1 METQKLQLAVVFAPF
16 YFFIEYLGGIMTL
29 EQFKDSLERFP
40 IIATVHA
47 DELERAIISPA
58 EILCH
63 MKADLLRISDDIK
76 RVHEAGKF
84 ILVHIDL
91 AEGIASDKTG
101 IQYLAN
107 LGVDGII
114 STRGKLI
121 RQAKEIGLITVQR
134 FFALDTQGIES
145 IEEML
150 SVSSPDY
157 IEIIPGVIGKVI
169 SRFASRGIPVIAG
182 GLIESKAEIT
192 EAISSGAS
200 AVSTGK
206 TELLYL

>member
-1 METQKLQLAVVFAPF
+1 MELKT
-16 YFFIEYLGGIMTL
+16 
-29 EQFKDSLERFP
+29 FKNLLDDFP
-40 IIATVHA
+40 LIATVHA
-47 DELERAIISPA
+47 EELEAALNSPA

-63 MKADLLRISDDIK
+63 MKADLLTIADVIK
-76 RVHEAGKF
+76 KVHEKGKY

-101 IQYLAN
+101 IQYLRN
-107 LGVDGII
+107 LGIDGII

-121 RQAKEIGLITVQR
+121 RQAKEMGLITVQR

-150 SVSSPDY
+150 SVSSPDF

-192 EAISSGAS
+192 EALSSGAS

-206 TELLYL
+206 KELWYL

>member
-1 METQKLQLAVVFAPF
+1 
-16 YFFIEYLGGIMTL
+16 MTL
-29 EQFKDSLERFP
+29 NEFKDSLERFP
-40 IIATVHA
+40 VIATVHA
-47 DELERAIISPA
+47 SELGKALVSPA
-58 EILCH
+58 EILVH
-63 MKADLLRISDDIK
+63 MKADLLTIADDIK
-76 RVHEAGKF
+76 KVHQAGKYV
-84 ILVHIDL
+84 LVHIDL
-91 AEGIASDKTG
+91 AEGIASDKIG
-101 IQYLAN
+101 MQYLAN
-107 LGVDGII
+107 IGVDGII

-134 FFALDTQGIES
+134 FFALDSQGIES

-150 SVSSPDY
+150 AVCSPDF

-192 EAISSGAS
+192 EALSSGAS

-206 TELLYL
+206 KELWYV

>member
-1 METQKLQLAVVFAPF
+1 
-16 YFFIEYLGGIMTL
+16 MTL
-29 EQFKDSLERFP
+29 NEFKASLERFP
-40 IIATVHA
+40 VIATVHKS
-47 DELERAIISPA
+47 ELCSALKSPA
-58 EILCH
+58 EILVH
-63 MKADLLRISDDIK
+63 MKADLLTIKDDIEA
-76 RVHEAGKF
+76 VHKSGKY

-101 IQYLAN
+101 IQYLYN
-107 LGVDGII
+107 IGVDGII

-121 RQAKEIGLITVQR
+121 RQAKELGLITVQR
-134 FFALDTQGIES
+134 FFALDSQGIES

-150 SVSSPDY
+150 PICSPDY

-169 SRFASRGIPVIAG
+169 TRFSSRGIPVIAG
-182 GLIESKAEIT
+182 GLIESKSEIT

-206 TELLYL
+206 EELWYV

>member
-1 METQKLQLAVVFAPF
+1 
-16 YFFIEYLGGIMTL
+16 MTL
-29 EQFKDSLERFP
+29 KQFKDLFESFP

-47 DELERAIISPA
+47 DELESALSSPA
-58 EILCH
+58 EIVCH
-63 MKADLLRISDDIK
+63 MRSNLLTIADEID
-76 RVHEAGKF
+76 RVHKAGKY

-101 IQYLAN
+101 IQYLRD
-107 LGVDGII
+107 LGVDGIV

-121 RQAKEIGLITVQR
+121 RQAKEMGLITVQR
-134 FFALDTQGIES
+134 FFALDSQGIES

-150 SVSSPDY
+150 SVSSPDF

-182 GLIESKAEIT
+182 GLIENKAEIT
-192 EAISSGAS
+192 EAISCGAA

-206 TELLYL
+206 KELWYL

>member
-1 METQKLQLAVVFAPF
+1 
-16 YFFIEYLGGIMTL
+16 MTL
-29 EQFKDSLERFP
+29 NQFRDSLERFP
-40 IIATVHA
+40 LIATVHA
-47 DELERAIISPA
+47 DEFNRALNSPA

-63 MKADLLRISDDIK
+63 MKADLLTIREVIK
-76 RVHEAGKF
+76 KVHEKGKY

-134 FFALDTQGIES
+134 FFALDSQGIES

-150 SVSSPDY
+150 SVSSPDF

-192 EAISSGAS
+192 EAISCGAS

-206 TELLYL
+206 EELWYL

>member
-1 METQKLQLAVVFAPF
+1 MELT
-16 YFFIEYLGGIMTL
+16 E
-29 EQFKDSLERFP
+29 FKNLLDSFP
-40 IIATVHA
+40 LIATVHA
-47 DELERAIISPA
+47 EELEAALVSPA

-63 MKADLLRISDDIK
+63 MKADLLTIADVIK
-76 RVHEAGKF
+76 KVHATGKY

-101 IQYLAN
+101 IQYLRN

-121 RQAKEIGLITVQR
+121 RQAKEMGLITVQR

-150 SVSSPDY
+150 SVSSPDF

-192 EAISSGAS
+192 EALSSGAS

-206 TELLYL
+206 KELWYL

>member
-1 METQKLQLAVVFAPF
+1 
-16 YFFIEYLGGIMTL
+16 MTL
-29 EQFKDSLERFP
+29 NEFKDSLDRFP
-40 IIATVHA
+40 VIATVHA
-47 DELERAIISPA
+47 SELLKALESPA
-58 EILCH
+58 EILVH
-63 MKADLLRISDDIK
+63 MKADLLTIKEDIEA
-76 RVHEAGKF
+76 VHSKGKS

-101 IQYLAN
+101 IQFLTN

-121 RQAKEIGLITVQR
+121 RQAKDMGLITVQR
-134 FFALDTQGIES
+134 FFALDSQGIES

-150 SVSSPDY
+150 AVCSPDF

-182 GLIESKAEIT
+182 GLIESKSEIT
-192 EAISSGAS
+192 EALSCGAA

-206 TELLYL
+206 EDLWYV

>member
-1 METQKLQLAVVFAPF
+1 
-16 YFFIEYLGGIMTL
+16 MTL
-29 EQFKDSLERFP
+29 NEFKDSLENFP
-40 IIATVHA
+40 LIATVHGE
-47 DELERAIISPA
+47 ELEAALNSPA

-63 MKADLLRISDDIK
+63 MKADLLTIDKDIK
-76 RVHEAGKF
+76 RVHAAGKH

-101 IQYLAN
+101 IQYLRN

-121 RQAKEIGLITVQR
+121 RQAKDMGLITVQR
-134 FFALDTQGIES
+134 FFALDSQGIES

-150 SVSSPDY
+150 SVSSPDF

-192 EAISSGAS
+192 EALSCGAS

-206 TELLYL
+206 KELWYL

>member
-1 METQKLQLAVVFAPF
+1 
-16 YFFIEYLGGIMTL
+16 MTL
-29 EQFKDSLERFP
+29 NQFKELLEGFP
-40 IIATVHA
+40 LIATVHA
-47 DELERAIISPA
+47 DELEAALASPA

-63 MKADLLRISDDIK
+63 MKADLLTIAKEIEK
-76 RVHEAGKF
+76 VHKAGKY

-101 IQYLAN
+101 IQYLRN
-107 LGVDGII
+107 IGVDGII

-121 RQAKEIGLITVQR
+121 RQAKEMGLITVQR
-134 FFALDTQGIES
+134 FFALDSQGIES

-150 SVSSPDY
+150 SVSSPDF

-192 EAISSGAS
+192 EAISCGAS

-206 TELLYL
+206 KELWYL

>member
-1 METQKLQLAVVFAPF
+1 
-16 YFFIEYLGGIMTL
+16 MTL
-29 EQFKDSLERFP
+29 NQFKDSLERFP
-40 IIATVHA
+40 LIATVHT
-47 DELERAIISPA
+47 DEFNRALNSPA

-63 MKADLLRISDDIK
+63 MKADLLTIQEVIQ
-76 RVHEAGKF
+76 RVHEKGKY

-101 IQYLAN
+101 IQYLRN

-121 RQAKEIGLITVQR
+121 RQAKEMGLITVQR
-134 FFALDTQGIES
+134 FFALDSQGIES

-150 SVSSPDY
+150 SVSSPDF

-192 EAISSGAS
+192 EAISCGAA

-206 TELLYL
+206 EELWYL

>member
-1 METQKLQLAVVFAPF
+1 MELIK
-16 YFFIEYLGGIMTL
+16 
-29 EQFKDSLERFP
+29 FKNLLDSFP
-40 IIATVHA
+40 LIATVHA
-47 DELERAIISPA
+47 EELEAALISPA

-63 MKADLLRISDDIK
+63 MKADLLTIADVIK
-76 RVHEAGKF
+76 KVHEKGKY

-101 IQYLAN
+101 IQYLRN
-107 LGVDGII
+107 IGVDGII

-121 RQAKEIGLITVQR
+121 RQAKEMGLITVQR

-150 SVSSPDY
+150 SVSSPDF

-192 EAISSGAS
+192 EALSSGAS

-206 TELLYL
+206 KELWYL

>member
-1 METQKLQLAVVFAPF
+1 
-16 YFFIEYLGGIMTL
+16 MTL
-29 EQFKDSLERFP
+29 NEFKDSLDRFP
-40 IIATVHA
+40 VIATVHA
-47 DELERAIISPA
+47 SELSKALKSPA
-58 EILCH
+58 EILVH
-63 MKADLLRISDDIK
+63 MKADLLTIKEDIEA
-76 RVHEAGKF
+76 VHSKGKY

-101 IQYLAN
+101 LQFLTN

-121 RQAKEIGLITVQR
+121 RQAKDMGLITVQR
-134 FFALDTQGIES
+134 FFALDSQGIES

-150 SVSSPDY
+150 AVCSPDF

-192 EAISSGAS
+192 EALSSGAS

-206 TELLYL
+206 EDLWYV

>member
-1 METQKLQLAVVFAPF
+1 
-16 YFFIEYLGGIMTL
+16 MTL
-29 EQFKDSLERFP
+29 NQFKDSLDRFP
-40 IIATVHA
+40 LIATIHA
-47 DELERAIISPA
+47 DELEAALFSPA
-58 EILCH
+58 ETLCH
-63 MKADLLRISDDIK
+63 MKANLLTIAEEIK
-76 RVHEAGKF
+76 RVHEKGKY

-101 IQYLAN
+101 IQYLKKA
-107 LGVDGII
+107 GVDGIV

-121 RQAKEIGLITVQR
+121 RQAKDMGLITVQR
-134 FFALDTQGIES
+134 FFALDSQGIES

-150 SVSSPDY
+150 SVSSPDFV
-157 IEIIPGVIGKVI
+157 EIIPGVIGKVI

-192 EAISSGAS
+192 EALSCGAS

-206 TELLYL
+206 KELWYL

>member
-1 METQKLQLAVVFAPF
+1 
-16 YFFIEYLGGIMTL
+16 MTIN
-29 EQFKDSLERFP
+29 QFKTSLEKFP
-40 IIATVHA
+40 VIATVHKSEMKHA
-47 DELERAIISPA
+47 LVSPA
-58 EILCH
+58 EILVL
-63 MKADLLRISDDIK
+63 MKADLLTISEDIK
-76 RVHEAGKF
+76 KIHEIGKYV
-84 ILVHIDL
+84 LVHIDL
-91 AEGIASDKTG
+91 AEGIAGDKTG
-101 IQYLAN
+101 IQYLAK

-121 RQAKEIGLITVQR
+121 RQAKDAGLITVQR

-150 SVSSPDY
+150 SVGSPDF

-169 SRFASRGIPVIAG
+169 SRFSSRGIPVIAG

-192 EAISSGAS
+192 EALNSGAS

-206 TELLYL
+206 EELWYV